1 MSELLPRAKESVEP
15 SIKRSIKQ
23 SAQPSIKPERAN
35 DLQIRHVSKNY
46 AQPSGNLAVLDDIG
60 LDVAAGE
67 FVSVVGASGCGKSTL
82 LRLIAGLDA
91 EFDGTIRLDGQAVTG
106 TSLARGIVF
115 QEHRLFPWLNVEQNI
130 GVALRNSGLDA
141 AQKRLA
147 IAEHIELV
155 GLAGFEHAYAHQLSG
170 GMAQRVA
177 IARGLVNRPSVLL
190 LDEPFGAL
198 DALTRSRLQGEL
210 QRIWA
215 QERITMVLVTH
226 DVEEAVFLGDRVVV
240 MQPRPGRVKRV
251 VDVPMAR
258 PRNRSD
264 PEFIRIRD
272 DVLREFA
279 EPGGLVDAALPT
291 SLPAWP
297 PQANSVDSPITSW
310 RLAW

>member
-1 MSELLPRAKESVEP
+1 MSELLSRAEKSIKRGIKQ
-15 SIKRSIKQ
+15 SIKRSVKQGIKQ
-23 SAQPSIKPERAN
+23 GAEESIKRSVEPDRAN

-46 AQPSGNLAVLDDIG
+46 AQPSGNLAVLEDIG

-82 LRLIAGLDA
+82 LRLIAGLGA
-91 EFDGTIRLDGQAVTG
+91 EFDGTIRLDGQAVAG

-141 AQKRLA
+141 AQKRRA

-155 GLAGFEHAYAHQLSG
+155 GLVGFEHAYAHQLSG
-170 GMAQRVA
+170 GMAQRVG

-279 EPGGLVDAALPT
+279 EPGGAAGA
-291 SLPAWP
+291 SL
-297 PQANSVDSPITSW
+297 
-310 RLAW
+310 